1 MSSFIA
7 FRAAAFSLLRPK
19 PCQNPSFHHQQRRT
33 AKKVAAAVPPR
44 DEDIE
49 QPVVQIV
56 DSAGRLTIPLSL
68 KGILDSI
75 DKKCSF
81 VQLIKTDPPLVK
93 IISKKMIFDK
103 ERVEKARARVSAKKN
118 THKEVQLTWG
128 ANSADQAHKIER
140 MRMELEKG
148 SRVDLVIAH
157 KKKQVL
163 PKPAEMRERVQEM
176 VDSLADVS
184 KEWKDREVRATI
196 TAVFLQGLGGSSQD
210 K

>member
-1 MSSFIA
+1 MSSSIA
-7 FRAAAFSLLRPK
+7 FRAAAFSLLRPQ
-19 PCQNPSFHHQQRRT
+19 PSQILSFHHQQRRT
-33 AKKVAAAVPPR
+33 AKKVAPAAPPR
-44 DEDIE
+44 DEDIKHR
-49 QPVVQIV
+49 VVQIV

-68 KGILDSI
+68 KGILDSL
-75 DKKCSF
+75 DKRCSF
-81 VQLIKTDPPLVK
+81 VQLVKAEPPLVK

-118 THKEVQLTWG
+118 TQKEVQLTWG
-128 ANSADQAHKIER
+128 ADSADQAHKMER

-163 PKPAEMRERVQEM
+163 PKPMEMQERVQEM

-196 TAVFLQGLGGSSQD
+196 TAVFLQGLGRSSQD